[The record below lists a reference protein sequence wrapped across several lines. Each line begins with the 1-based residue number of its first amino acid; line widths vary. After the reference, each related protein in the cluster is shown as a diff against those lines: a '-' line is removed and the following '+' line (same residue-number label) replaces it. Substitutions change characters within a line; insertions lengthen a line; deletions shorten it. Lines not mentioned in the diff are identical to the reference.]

1 MSVLWVRAS
10 GVPFIQA
17 TMQWSDSHWSVSWL
31 FYCRDGHWSLMAGI
45 IMALVVESLLAKG
58 HFIHCW
64 NRHPD
69 WPISVT
75 RAPVIQPMVQHRSAI
90 ASTRAIVVWPFS
102 LSTL

>member
-1 MSVLWVRAS
+1 MTRTGRSV
-10 GVPFIQA
+10 GCFI
-17 TMQWSDSHWSVSWL
+17 
-31 FYCRDGHWSLMAGI
+31 CRDGHWSLMAGI

-58 HFIHCW
+58 HLVCCS

-75 RAPVIQPMVQHRSAI
+75 RAPVIRPMVQRRSVI